1 MPCSVSL
8 ISHTTD
14 PVLTVAAAAKL
25 CYSACS
31 ALEIQEKQDLL
42 KAKEFI
48 SDNPINQLE
57 HISFSIKKDK
67 FVKINEVFDDVYKNG
82 AGYYIIDIFLKN
94 EEDASYEDDDV
105 YEYDKNS
112 YIVVK
117 PGIQDFQSY
126 EEDFLNV
133 ITYNIQE
140 LNNIF
145 MNTNLNCESKVY
157 TVLESINA
165 VSNRVIDIE
174 SIPSWVIIYF
184 INSNFVFTRIKKS
197 YSSIILVRPISVCWL
212 LHGKTKRFL

>member
-1 MPCSVSL
+1 MIKVENSRIKSVQHYL
-8 ISHTTD
+8 
-14 PVLTVAAAAKL
+14 
-25 CYSACS
+25 
-31 ALEIQEKQDLL
+31 Q
-42 KAKEFI
+42 KAKEFVL
-48 SDNPINQLE
+48 DNPINQLE

-82 AGYYIIDIFLKN
+82 AGYYIIDIFFKN

-184 INSNFVFTRIKKS
+184 INSAKDTVFFTEYFVDEDYEGDFVNFLDLTYHTKLYPEIKELLEDFKS
-197 YSSIILVRPISVCWL
+197 
-212 LHGKTKRFL
+212 K

>member
-1 MPCSVSL
+1 MIKVENSRIKSVQHYL
-8 ISHTTD
+8 
-14 PVLTVAAAAKL
+14 
-25 CYSACS
+25 
-31 ALEIQEKQDLL
+31 Q
-42 KAKEFI
+42 KAKEFVL
-48 SDNPINQLE
+48 DNPINQLE

-67 FVKINEVFDDVYKNG
+67 FVDISEVFDDVHKNG
-82 AGYYIIDIFLKN
+82 AGYYIIDIFFKN
-94 EEDASYEDDDV
+94 EETDMFIDYEDF
-105 YEYDKNS
+105 YENNRNE
-112 YIVVK
+112 YIFVK

-133 ITYNIQE
+133 IIYNIQE

-184 INSNFVFTRIKKS
+184 INSAKDTVFFTEYFVDEDYEGDFVNFLDLTYHTKLYPEIKELLEDFKS
-197 YSSIILVRPISVCWL
+197 
-212 LHGKTKRFL
+212 K